1 MGELVF
7 KVSSE
12 LKNILGRDL
21 ITNDYI
27 AILELVKNSYDA
39 SATKVEITFAQ
50 DSITI
55 ADNGK
60 GMSYNDIVNKWL
72 FVGYSAKRDGT
83 EDKESD
89 YRHKMKRNYAGAKG
103 IGRLSCDRLSQQ
115 LVLTT
120 CSNESNVIENLEID
134 WSKFEVDQSKEFD
147 DVKIPYNSLNKKI
160 LFPNNSHNG
169 TILKLK
175 KLHSEWS
182 RPRII
187 SLKKALEKLINPFA
201 ETNDFVIEIKSSIDL
216 EQDNKILSEIKV
228 LENKPILSDKER
240 IDIADKRN
248 KLVNGIVE
256 NRIADILSLK
266 TTQIESILKDG
277 VITTRLTD
285 RGILMYEI
293 QEKNDYNKL
302 SDVTVNLYYLNRV
315 AKYNF
320 SMKMGVQPVQYGSV
334 FLFRNGFRILP
345 YGNEKDD
352 SWKLDQRAQQGY
364 ARFLGTRDLIG
375 RVDVE
380 TENVEEFKEVSSR
393 DGGLIESPSTIQ
405 LFDYFTST
413 HRRLERYVSG
423 VLWGEAF
430 LRKEY
435 FKNAKI
441 AQEQRDKLQSEERDS
456 SSASHIYKNIGS
468 RVDFLQLVK
477 SLVNDKNIQ
486 VLYYN
491 ADLANILAGTSDTE
505 IIQTQFVDDLET
517 LATETND
524 QDLIAKIEKFRLE
537 LDNLYK
543 QKRAMDLRF
552 KREEERRLEAEK
564 LAQEEETKRVEAEK
578 KYREAQ
584 IAKEEAILK
593 RREEEAKRK
602 EAELKKIEAELV
614 AKEQEAKRKEAE
626 LKRKEEEK
634 KRMAAEI
641 DRDAQIMKNQYL
653 SSVRNTS
660 QEVEDL
666 IHTILISSNELDSLV
681 KIISSRIKDKSIDES
696 DLISNLDAMAFHI
709 MRVNK
714 LSKLITKADISMLS
728 SAKKVDLKEYVQ
740 EYLSNFSTSVEI
752 AYKIEYRDPIIKKIS
767 LLDLS
772 VILDNLV
779 SNSKKAGAD
788 KILIVFNADGR
799 KIIMDFSDNGCG
811 VDFSKYTS
819 SSIFEEGV
827 TNRRGGSGI
836 GLSTIRTRMEKDM
849 NGEIQLLENGLY
861 FKHGATFRLVFN

>member
-1 MGELVF
+1 MSELVF

-50 DSITI
+50 DCITI

-83 EDKESD
+83 EDKEPD
-89 YRHKMKRNYAGAKG
+89 YRHKMRRNYAGAKG
-103 IGRLSCDRLSQQ
+103 IGRLSCDRLSQL

-120 CSNESNVIENLEID
+120 CSKESKVVENLEID

-147 DVKIPYNSLNKKI
+147 DVKIPYNSLNKEI
-160 LFPNNSHNG
+160 SFPNNSHYG
-169 TILKLK
+169 TILELK
-175 KLHSEWS
+175 KLYSEWS

-187 SLKKALEKLINPFA
+187 TLKKALEKLINPFA
-201 ETNDFVIEIKSSIDL
+201 ETNDFVIEIKSGIDL

-228 LENKPILSDKER
+228 LENKSILTDKER
-240 IDIADKRN
+240 SDIADKRN

-266 TTQIESILKDG
+266 TTQIESVLKDG
-277 VITTRLTD
+277 IITTRLTD

-293 QEKNDYNKL
+293 QEKNGYNKL
-302 SDVTVNLYYLNRV
+302 SDVTVNLYYLNRA

-352 SWKLDQRAQQGY
+352 SWKLDQRARQGY

-405 LFDYFTST
+405 LFDYFTSV

-435 FKNAKI
+435 FKNAKT
-441 AQEQRDKLQSEERDS
+441 AQEQRGKLLFEEKNS
-456 SSASHIYKNIGS
+456 NSASHLYESIGS

-491 ADLANILAGTSDTE
+491 ADLANILTDVDEAE

-524 QDLIAKIEKFRLE
+524 IGLIVKIEKFRLE

-543 QKRAMDLRF
+543 QKRAMELRF
-552 KREEERRLEAEK
+552 QREEERRLEAEK
-564 LAQEEETKRVEAEK
+564 LAQEEEKKRIEAEK
-578 KYREAQ
+578 KFREEQ

-614 AKEQEAKRKEAE
+614 AKEEEAKRKEAE
-626 LKRKEEEK
+626 LKREEEEK

-641 DRDAQIMKNQYL
+641 DRDAQIMKNKYL

-681 KIISSRIKDKSIDES
+681 KIISFGIKDNSINNS

-728 SAKKVDLKEYVQ
+728 SARKVDLKEYVQ
-740 EYLSNFSTSVEI
+740 EYLSNFSASVEI
-752 AYKIEYRDPIIKKIS
+752 AYKIEYKDPIIKKIS

-811 VDFSKYTS
+811 VDFSLWAYSHYWK
-819 SSIFEEGV
+819 
-827 TNRRGGSGI
+827 
-836 GLSTIRTRMEKDM
+836 
-849 NGEIQLLENGLY
+849 Q
-861 FKHGATFRLVFN
+861 